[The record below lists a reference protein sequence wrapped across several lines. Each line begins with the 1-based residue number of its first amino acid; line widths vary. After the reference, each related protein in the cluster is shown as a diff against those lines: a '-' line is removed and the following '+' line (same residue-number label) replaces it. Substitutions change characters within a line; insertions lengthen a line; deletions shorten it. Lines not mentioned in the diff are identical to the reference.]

1 MFWIVEN
8 LTQLK
13 SFCKSS
19 YKEAYIEVIPY
30 SYSTHPAE
38 TQVSL
43 VYIRPLL
50 ATKGYM
56 ITINHSEAMRLN
68 SEYTA
73 ELINAYDKLYVWGK
87 KEFLHFYAHKNLI
100 DLSLLSPTY

>member
-1 MFWIVEN
+1 
-8 LTQLK
+8 
-13 SFCKSS
+13 
-19 YKEAYIEVIPY
+19 
-30 SYSTHPAE
+30 
-38 TQVSL
+38 
-43 VYIRPLL
+43 
-50 ATKGYM
+50 M

-100 DLSLLSPTY
+100 DLSLLSPTYERETTKAHQVFQQRFKKKLDINRIVPIVKHYEICEKNYNNLKQQSSIGIQCH